1 MCNIGARSFK
11 FLIFTFRHRN
21 LYRNPLSMLLLILI
35 IVIALVAWAL
45 RLMEQAVKGQE
56 FSLMLAGFL
65 VASSAAALMG
75 VYFLMGNYVLYMSNA
90 AQQISAVESLDI
102 PYSIYASAT
111 VTDASNP
118 GIDWFIQAD

>member
-1 MCNIGARSFK
+1 LKALDSEQLRPYTTVSVF
-11 FLIFTFRHRN
+11 
-21 LYRNPLSMLLLILI
+21 MLLLILT

-75 VYFLMGNYVLYMSNA
+75 VYFLMGNYLVYMDNA
-90 AQQISAVESLDI
+90 AQQLSAMQAVDLS
-102 PYSIYASAT
+102 YSTYASAS
-111 VTDASNP
+111 VTDSSSRISEWLIQ
-118 GIDWFIQAD
+118 ID